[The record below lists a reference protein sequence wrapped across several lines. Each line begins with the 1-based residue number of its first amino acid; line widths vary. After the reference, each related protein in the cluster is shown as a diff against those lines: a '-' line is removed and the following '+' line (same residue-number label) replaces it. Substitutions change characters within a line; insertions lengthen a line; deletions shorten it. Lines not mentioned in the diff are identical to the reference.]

1 MLKRIGRCF
10 ILILQLLLVSL
21 PFWFRDL
28 FNTHLGFMREILFLN
43 ENYPMWLIW
52 IVVGVALFVTVG
64 LLGWAKHR
72 IQTKYDWCE
81 WCWLVVLALLL
92 VAVGAYFWYAP
103 EFIYDLLVLSFAVFS
118 QLIVVK
124 LHFKKVVV

>member
-72 IQTKYDWCE
+72 IQTKSDWCE
-81 WCWLVVLALLL
+81 WCWLAVLALLL